1 MKSKL
6 NIWLLVSIII
16 AGVLTLWLHFKS
28 TQHVGDISYNPNL
41 DTEAFEPCD
50 NYRIYQYYQV
60 GTYYQGGKKA
70 IKRML
75 LPKVNA
81 EGLPPNGLLTVRFVV
96 SCKGQTG
103 YFRTKMINP
112 NIKRV
117 AVPIEASKHL
127 YELISELKDWVP
139 GEIQG
144 NPQDSYAQISFKLKN
159 GKITDI
165 F

>member
-1 MKSKL
+1 
-6 NIWLLVSIII
+6 
-16 AGVLTLWLHFKS
+16 LTLWLYFKS
-28 TQHVGDISYNPNL
+28 AQHVGDISYNPNL
-41 DTEAFEPCD
+41 DMEAFEPCGD
-50 NYRIYQYYQV
+50 YRIYQYYQT
-60 GTYYQGGKKA
+60 GAYYSGGKKA
-70 IKRML
+70 IKKIL

-96 SCKGQTG
+96 NCEGHTG
-103 YFRTKMINP
+103 YFRTKMIDP
-112 NIKRV
+112 NIKHV

-144 NPQDSYAQISFKLKN
+144 NPQDSYAQITFKLKN